1 MRVASKQ
8 ELTDRLADLEQR
20 RKDILDGKRDQET
33 EVYSRIVGYYRA
45 IKNWNKG
52 RAQEFEDRKEYKI

>member
-1 MRVASKQ
+1 MRKASKEELQ
-8 ELTDRLADLEQR
+8 ERLEDLEQE
-20 RKDILDGKRDQET
+20 RKDILDGKKDQAT

-45 IKNWNKG
+45 VQNWNKG

>member
-1 MRVASKQ
+1 MRKASKE
-8 ELTDRLADLEQR
+8 ELRERLADLEQER
-20 RKDILDGKRDQET
+20 EDILNGRKDQET

-52 RAQEFEDRKEYKI
+52 RTQEFEDRKEYKI

>member
-1 MRVASKQ
+1 MRKASKQ
-8 ELTDRLADLEQR
+8 ELEDRLADLEQK

-52 RAQEFEDRKEYKI
+52 RTQEFEDRKEYKI